1 MCIDHHL
8 QSQLGCCVD
17 ISTTGVV
24 SKLPSNLSCLRHS
37 QVSSLFINK
46 GQVGGVSD
54 TFATCSDLV
63 HDDTDTD
70 WWAHSGSFHG
80 CVCVTFKYV
89 F

>member
-1 MCIDHHL
+1 M
-8 QSQLGCCVD
+8 QASFGSS
-17 ISTTGVV
+17 IS
-24 SKLPSNLSCLRHS
+24 SYISSYIKEALPCSRAAQGTVMLAHFFPMKKRFASD
-37 QVSSLFINK
+37 
-46 GQVGGVSD
+46 VSD

-80 CVCVTFKYV
+80 RVCVTFKYV